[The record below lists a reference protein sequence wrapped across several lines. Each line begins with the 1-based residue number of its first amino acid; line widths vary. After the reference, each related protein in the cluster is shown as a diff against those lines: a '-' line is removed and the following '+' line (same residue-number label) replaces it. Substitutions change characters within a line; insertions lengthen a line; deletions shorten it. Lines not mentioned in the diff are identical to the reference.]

1 MSGGRWIYW
10 VLFESGLGGIMNDA
24 DYLEAE
30 ERELIGL
37 LEKDGWKSTA

>member
-1 MSGGRWIYW
+1 
-10 VLFESGLGGIMNDA
+10 MNDA